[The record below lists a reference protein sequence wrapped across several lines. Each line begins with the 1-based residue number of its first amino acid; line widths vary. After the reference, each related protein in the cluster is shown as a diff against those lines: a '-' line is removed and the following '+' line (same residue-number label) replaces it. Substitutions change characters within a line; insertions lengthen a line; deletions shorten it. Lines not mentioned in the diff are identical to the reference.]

1 MKNNNMIKS
10 LFMVLG
16 LMISLPSLS
25 HQLSTAY
32 IIANLDDTG
41 RIQGEW
47 QVGLTDL
54 ELVLGLDAD
63 QNGQLTWGEVIARRV
78 DIASY
83 LAEHLKVQRDGLA
96 CATQFAGIERLED
109 HADSVFAVTD
119 FSAQCPLAG
128 VLSVQYSAVFAKDD
142 SHEVVVNISDDENT
156 QSFVLDNAQR
166 HIEVNLADGSAWV
179 TFKEFVYQGII
190 HIWIGTDHI
199 LFLLALLLPCVLLR
213 EDGQW
218 QRNSQLKNVLSTT
231 VWIISAFTLAHSVTL
246 TATALGWIV
255 PSSRWVEFGIAVSVL
270 FAALNN
276 VKPLILRLGWV
287 TFAFGLLHGMGF
299 AGVLGELGLPGDQ
312 RLLSILAFNLGV
324 EIGQLAIV
332 LVALPVLI
340 LLAKTVLYRRWLMPA
355 ASVGIALVALNWALE
370 RF

>member
-1 MKNNNMIKS
+1 
-10 LFMVLG
+10 MVLG
-16 LMISLPSLS
+16 LVISLPSIGN
-25 HQLSTAY
+25 QLSTAY
-32 IIANLDDTG
+32 IIANVDPTG

-47 QVGLTDL
+47 QLGLTDL
-54 ELVLGLDAD
+54 ELVLGLDTD
-63 QNGQLTWGEVIARRV
+63 LNGQLTWGEVTQRRN
-78 DIASY
+78 DIAIY
-83 LAEHLKVQRDGLA
+83 LSEHLTLKRGGSA
-96 CATQFAGIERLED
+96 CATQFAGLERLED

-128 VLSVQYSAVFAKDD
+128 IFTVDYSAIFAKDD
-142 SHEVVVNISDDENT
+142 SHEVVVNISDDANT
-156 QSFVLDNAQR
+156 QSFVLDSTQR
-166 HIEVNLADGSAWV
+166 QIDVDLTDGSRWV

-213 EDGQW
+213 QGGQW
-218 QRNSQLKNVLSTT
+218 QRNPQLKNVLSTT
-231 VWIISAFTLAHSVTL
+231 VWIISAFTLAHSITL
-246 TATALGWIV
+246 TATALGWII
-255 PSSRWVEFGIAVSVL
+255 PSSRWVEFGIAISVL

-276 VKPLILRLGWV
+276 VKPIILRLGWL

-312 RLLSILAFNLGV
+312 KLLSILAFNLGV

-332 LVALPVLI
+332 LVALPLLI
-340 LLAKTVLYRRWLMPA
+340 LLAKTALYRRWVMPGV
-355 ASVGIALVALNWALE
+355 SIGIALVALNWAIE

>member
-1 MKNNNMIKS
+1 MS
-10 LFMVLG
+10 GTV
-16 LMISLPSLS
+16 SYA
-25 HQLSTAY
+25 HQNSTGY
-32 IIANLDDTG
+32 IIANVDQTG

-47 QVGLTDL
+47 QLGLTDL

-63 QNGQLTWGEVIARRV
+63 QNGQLTWGEVIERRA
-78 DIASY
+78 DIATY
-83 LAEHLKVQRDGLA
+83 LADHLWLKRGGLA
-96 CATQFAGIERLED
+96 CITQFAGIERLED

-119 FSAQCPLAG
+119 FTAQCPLAG
-128 VLSVQYSAVFAKDD
+128 IFTIDYSAIFVKDD
-142 SHEVVVNISDDENT
+142 SHEVVVNISDDANT
-156 QSFVLDNAQR
+156 QSFVLNNAQR
-166 HIEVNLADGSAWV
+166 QIDIDLTDGSRWV

-213 EDGQW
+213 QEGQW
-218 QRNSQLKNVLSTT
+218 QRNPQLKNVLSTT
-231 VWIISAFTLAHSVTL
+231 VWIISAFTLAHSITL
-246 TATALGWIV
+246 TATALGWII
-255 PSSRWVEFGIAVSVL
+255 PSSRWVEFGIAISVL

-276 VKPLILRLGWV
+276 VKPIILRLGWL

-312 RLLSILAFNLGV
+312 KLLSILAFNLGV

-332 LVALPVLI
+332 LVALPLLI
-340 LLAKTVLYRRWLMPA
+340 LLAKTALYRRWVMPG
-355 ASVGIALVALNWALE
+355 ASIGIALVALNWAIE